1 MTTAQPPVVVIVGG
15 GITGLS
21 AAYYLLRTAR
31 EAAIPLRALVIERD
45 ERLGGK
51 IRTDIIGQQ
60 RQFIIEGGPDAFLA
74 QKPWASDLARDLGLG
89 DELLPINVRKPAT
102 SVLVHGKP
110 IPLPEGLRL
119 ITPAK
124 WLPFLLSP
132 VLSPWGKAH
141 MLLDLALPA
150 RNVQGDESLAAFVRA
165 RLGDEALDRL
175 AEPLMSGI
183 YNGDPAEQSM
193 LATFPQFRATERQY
207 GSIIRGTRAMQKK
220 APANDSSNS
229 SSNSPF
235 LTLRGGMGTL
245 VDALTAALDGNILSG
260 RRVQR
265 ITPNAGQPA
274 GYQVQL
280 DDGTALDADAVI
292 LATQAFVAA
301 DLLSEWQ
308 PALAAKLRRIPY
320 LSTGT
325 MSLAFHP
332 ADIRRPFAGFGL
344 VIPQSEHRHLN
355 AITVTSE
362 KFTHRAPEG
371 DVLLRVFFGGFR
383 NPDLVEKPDAEL
395 LALVRQELRSLMGIT
410 ALPRFARIYR
420 WRDASPQY
428 HVGHLD
434 LVREIE
440 RLAPPRLLLCG
451 CAYGGVGI
459 PDCVRQAKNAAAR
472 IFAQVRDTVMV
483 SPAS

>member
-89 DELLPINVRKPAT
+89 DELLPINVRKPA
-102 SVLVHGKP
+102 
-110 IPLPEGLRL
+110 
-119 ITPAK
+119 K

-193 LATFPQFRATERQY
+193 LA
-207 GSIIRGTRAMQKK
+207 
-220 APANDSSNS
+220 
-229 SSNSPF
+229 
-235 LTLRGGMGTL
+235 
-245 VDALTAALDGNILSG
+245 
-260 RRVQR
+260 
-265 ITPNAGQPA
+265 
-274 GYQVQL
+274 
-280 DDGTALDADAVI
+280 
-292 LATQAFVAA
+292 
-301 DLLSEWQ
+301 
-308 PALAAKLRRIPY
+308 
-320 LSTGT
+320 
-325 MSLAFHP
+325 
-332 ADIRRPFAGFGL
+332 
-344 VIPQSEHRHLN
+344 
-355 AITVTSE
+355 
-362 KFTHRAPEG
+362 
-371 DVLLRVFFGGFR
+371 
-383 NPDLVEKPDAEL
+383 
-395 LALVRQELRSLMGIT
+395 
-410 ALPRFARIYR
+410 
-420 WRDASPQY
+420 
-428 HVGHLD
+428 
-434 LVREIE
+434 
-440 RLAPPRLLLCG
+440 
-451 CAYGGVGI
+451 
-459 PDCVRQAKNAAAR
+459 
-472 IFAQVRDTVMV
+472 
-483 SPAS
+483 